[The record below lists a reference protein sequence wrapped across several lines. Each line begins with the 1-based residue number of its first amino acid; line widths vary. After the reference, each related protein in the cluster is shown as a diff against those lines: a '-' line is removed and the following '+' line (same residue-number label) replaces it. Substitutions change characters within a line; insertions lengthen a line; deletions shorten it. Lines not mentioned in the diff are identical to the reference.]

1 MSRTEMSTEN
11 KRRSEAE
18 HIQHYDSADID
29 ERHGSVPRWLIGVYI
44 ALGIWMIYYLIQYW
58 RP

>member
-1 MSRTEMSTEN
+1 MSTESE
-11 KRRSEAE
+11 RPSEAE
-18 HIQHYDSADID
+18 HIEHYDSADID
-29 ERHGSVPRWLIGVYI
+29 ERHGTVPRWLMGVYI

>member
-1 MSRTEMSTEN
+1 MSTKSE
-11 KRRSEAE
+11 RSSEAE
-18 HIQHYDSADID
+18 HIEHYDSADIY
-29 ERHGSVPRWLIGVYI
+29 ERHGSVPRWLIVVYV

>member
-1 MSRTEMSTEN
+1 MSTERERGVRGGASSSITTPLN
-11 KRRSEAE
+11 
-18 HIQHYDSADID
+18 ID
-29 ERHGSVPRWLIGVYI
+29 ERHGSVPRWLMVVYI